1 MAIRRK
7 SKLIKESGSSAQT
20 DLMFLLLMFMLMATT
35 LINPNALK
43 LTLPKSSNQ
52 LKERPYTT
60 VSIDKHLQFYIDGV
74 NIPFDQLEGALALNL
89 AEKEDKVVS
98 LHADEGV
105 PIGEVV
111 KVMNIAN
118 QNQYR
123 LILATQPE

>member
-1 MAIRRK
+1 MAIKRGLK
-7 SKLIKESGSSAQT
+7 INKESGSSAQT

-60 VSIDKHLQFYIDGV
+60 VSVTKDLQFYLDGERV
-74 NIPFDQLEGALALNL
+74 PFSQLEGALAAKM
-89 AEKEDKVVS
+89 AESDDKTVS

-118 QNQYR
+118 KNQYR
-123 LILATQPE
+123 LILATPPE

>member
-1 MAIRRK
+1 M
-7 SKLIKESGSSAQT
+7 SSMT
-20 DLMFLLLMFMLMATT
+20 DIVFLLLIFFLVTST

-52 LKERPYTT
+52 LKERPYVT
-60 VSIDKHLQFYIDGV
+60 VSITKDLQFYVDGEKV
-74 NIPFDQLEGALALNL
+74 PFAQVEAALAAKM
-89 AEKEDKVVS
+89 AEKEEPTVS
-98 LHADEGV
+98 LHCDEGV

-118 QNQYR
+118 NNKYR

>member
-7 SKLIKESGSSAQT
+7 SKLIKEVGSSAQT
-20 DLMFLLLMFMLMATT
+20 DLIFLLLMFMMMATT

-60 VSIDKHLQFYIDGV
+60 VSVTKDLQFYLDGERV
-74 NIPFDQLEGALALNL
+74 PFSQLEGALAAKM
-89 AEKEDKVVS
+89 AESDDKTVS

-118 QNQYR
+118 NNQYR